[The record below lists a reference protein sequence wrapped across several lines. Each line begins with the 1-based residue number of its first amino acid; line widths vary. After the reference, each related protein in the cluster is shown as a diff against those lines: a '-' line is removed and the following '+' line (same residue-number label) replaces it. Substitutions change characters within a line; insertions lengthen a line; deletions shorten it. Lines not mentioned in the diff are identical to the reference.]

1 MDESLSEI
9 DDGWH
14 LRIWTTVL
22 QGLGYSFLIM
32 GTGVAVWIISRDISA
47 GEDSLLPVWVFG
59 LAILLSTWTLS
70 ALLIVIGSYTDLLT
84 RHPHP

>member
-1 MDESLSEI
+1 
-9 DDGWH
+9 
-14 LRIWTTVL
+14 VL

>member
-47 GEDSLLPVWVFG
+47 GEDSLLPVWVSG

-70 ALLIVIGSYTDLLT
+70 ALLIVIGSYAEF
-84 RHPHP
+84 RSYQ

>member
-1 MDESLSEI
+1 
-9 DDGWH
+9 
-14 LRIWTTVL
+14 VL

-47 GEDSLLPVWVFG
+47 GEDSLLPVWVSG

>member
-1 MDESLSEI
+1 
-9 DDGWH
+9 
-14 LRIWTTVL
+14 
-22 QGLGYSFLIM
+22 M

-70 ALLIVIGSYTDLLT
+70 ALLIVIGSYAEF
-84 RHPHP
+84 RSYQ